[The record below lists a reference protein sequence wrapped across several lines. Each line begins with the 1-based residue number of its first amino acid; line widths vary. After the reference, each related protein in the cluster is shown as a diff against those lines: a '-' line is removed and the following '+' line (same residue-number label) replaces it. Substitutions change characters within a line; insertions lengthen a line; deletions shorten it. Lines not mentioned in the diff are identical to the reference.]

1 MNGAAPFSKFYGQI
15 WDGFCLN
22 TGKKRFRG
30 FILKP
35 TERA

>member
-1 MNGAAPFSKFYGQI
+1 MVAPFNKFKGKI
-15 WDGFCLN
+15 GVGFCLN
-22 TGKKRFRG
+22 TGKCFFLRG